1 MGSSRQEYWSGLPFP
16 SPGDLPDP
24 EIDLGLLNCRQILYP
39 LSHQGGSLTTLH
51 ALFHRVFFFS
61 PQASGPFLGVSL
73 HNACSPHS
81 SSDGGTRDCLFLH
94 DLSEAHPTVWVL
106 PPTLGPKEGGGTMA
120 SCLGP

>member
-24 EIDLGLLNCRQILYP
+24 ETDPGLLHCRQILYP
-39 LSHQGGSLTTLH
+39 LSHQGGSLTTLN
-51 ALFHRVFFFS
+51 ALLDRLFSFS
-61 PQASGPFLGVSL
+61 PQASGLFLGVGL

-81 SSDGGTRDCLFLH
+81 SSDGGTWDCLFLH
-94 DLSEAHPTVWVL
+94 DLSEAQPTAWVL
-106 PPTLGPKEGGGTMA
+106 PPTLGPREGWGTMA